1 MSLLTGDENEFMD
14 RRNFFKLVGTASG
27 GVITGA
33 CGKPGEQ
40 IIPLL
45 VPEQAIVPGVEEW
58 HPSVCREC
66 SASCGTIVRV
76 MEAERKIEVEGETV
90 RQPIAA
96 IKKIEGNPLDPVSGG
111 RLCARGQAAVQS
123 LYHPD
128 RLAGPRKR
136 SGERG
141 AGEFEVVTW
150 DEAAAAAKDVLAGAV
165 AEDPSRI
172 VYLSRPGTG
181 TRAVTAARFLD
192 AIGAPPASTLGI
204 ADLTVERK
212 AAEIA
217 FGWQGAPVYEIQDAT
232 FVLSIG
238 ADFLGGWASPVFY
251 SRRFG
256 HMRRGRPG
264 LRGRLVHAE
273 SRFSQT
279 AWSADQ
285 WLPVQPGGELALALA
300 IGHVLVTEGLAAGA
314 DSVPRAVRESF
325 ASVDLER
332 AVSWCGIESKQIL
345 ELARALA
352 EASAPLVVAGASIV
366 QSNSLDALVAGL
378 LLNVL
383 LDNVGEEGGVK
394 APSQESLPDLA
405 AASPAHANLVERLK
419 SAEVVLLDGADPV
432 YQWPAARDALADVP
446 TVISFSSFLDDSSA
460 YADWILPDHD
470 ALESSAA
477 VSPAVA
483 PGASLTGARAF
494 ARPLHDTRA
503 TEDLLADLAQQ
514 LERPIEIETPAR
526 AFRRVFEARKP
537 DDFSSGEEFAEYAE
551 RQGGWWSDLHATTLA
566 TATPAPAVSEAE
578 FAGDSSEF
586 PLHFQPYFSPQFGD
600 GAGARLPW
608 LQELPDPASSA
619 MWGLPVE
626 IDPGTAARLGVANGN
641 AVRVIS
647 PRGEFE
653 APAYI
658 HPAAI
663 PGVVSMAIGQGHENF
678 GRYAAK
684 RGANPLSIVAEVYEA
699 GTGVPALGATR
710 VRLEKGQSQQR
721 LVQYAYMDREPHP
734 HRH

>member
-1 MSLLTGDENEFMD
+1 M
-14 RRNFFKLVGTASG
+14 
-27 GVITGA
+27 
-33 CGKPGEQ
+33 
-40 IIPLL
+40 
-45 VPEQAIVPGVEEW
+45 
-58 HPSVCREC
+58 
-66 SASCGTIVRV
+66 
-76 MEAERKIEVEGETV
+76 
-90 RQPIAA
+90 
-96 IKKIEGNPLDPVSGG
+96 
-111 RLCARGQAAVQS
+111 
-123 LYHPD
+123 
-128 RLAGPRKR
+128 
-136 SGERG
+136 
-141 AGEFEVVTW
+141 
-150 DEAAAAAKDVLAGAV
+150 
-165 AEDPSRI
+165 
-172 VYLSRPGTG
+172 
-181 TRAVTAARFLD
+181 
-192 AIGAPPASTLGI
+192 
-204 ADLTVERK
+204 
-212 AAEIA
+212 
-217 FGWQGAPVYEIQDAT
+217 
-232 FVLSIG
+232 
-238 ADFLGGWASPVFY
+238 
-251 SRRFG
+251 
-256 HMRRGRPG
+256 
-264 LRGRLVHAE
+264 
-273 SRFSQT
+273 
-279 AWSADQ
+279 
-285 WLPVQPGGELALALA
+285 
-300 IGHVLVTEGLAAGA
+300 
-314 DSVPRAVRESF
+314 
-325 ASVDLER
+325 
-332 AVSWCGIESKQIL
+332 
-345 ELARALA
+345 
-352 EASAPLVVAGASIV
+352 AGASIV

-383 LDNVGEEGGVK
+383 LGNVGEEGGVK

-626 IDPGTAARLGVANGN
+626 IDPGTAARLGVANGD

-678 GRYAAK
+678 GRYAAR

>member
-1 MSLLTGDENEFMD
+1 MD

-27 GVITGA
+27 GAITGA
-33 CGKPGEQ
+33 CGKTGEQ

-66 SASCGTIVRV
+66 SAGCGTIVRV

-90 RQPIAA
+90 RQAIAA

-141 AGEFEVVTW
+141 AGEFEVATW
-150 DEAAAAAKDVLAGAV
+150 DQAAAAAQDVLAGAV
-165 AEDPSRI
+165 AKDPSRI
-172 VYLSRPGTG
+172 VYVSRPGTG
-181 TRAVTAARFLD
+181 TRAVTVARFLD

-217 FGWQGAPVYEIQDAT
+217 FGWQGVPVYEIQDAT

-285 WLPVQPGGELALALA
+285 WLPVRPGGELALALG
-300 IGHVLVTEGLAAGA
+300 IGHVLVTEGLAAA
-314 DSVPRAVRESF
+314 DSVPRAVRDSF

-332 AVSWCGIESKQIL
+332 AVSLCGLESKQIL

-366 QSNSLDALVAGL
+366 QSNSLDAVVAGL

-383 LDNVGEEGGVK
+383 LGNVGKEGGVE

-405 AASPAHANLVERLK
+405 AAAPAHADLIERLK

-432 YQWPAARDALADVP
+432 YQWPAARDSLAAVP
-446 TVISFSSFLDDSSA
+446 AVISFSSFLDDSSA

-470 ALESSAA
+470 ALESNAA
-477 VSPAVA
+477 VTPAVS
-483 PGASLTGARAF
+483 PGASLTGAPAF
-494 ARPLHDTRA
+494 VRPLHDTRA
-503 TEDLLADLAQQ
+503 TEDLLAYLAQQ
-514 LERPIEIETPAR
+514 LERPIEIETPAS

-537 DDFSSGEEFAEYAE
+537 DDFTSAEEFADYAE
-551 RQGGWWSDLHATTLA
+551 RQGGWWSGPHAA
-566 TATPAPAVSEAE
+566 ESAAATPVPAASEAE
-578 FAGDSSEF
+578 FAGNSSEF

-600 GAGARLPW
+600 GAGAHLPW

-626 IDPGTAARLGVANGN
+626 IDPGTAARLGVANGD

-647 PRGEFE
+647 LRGEFE

-678 GRYAAK
+678 GRYAAR